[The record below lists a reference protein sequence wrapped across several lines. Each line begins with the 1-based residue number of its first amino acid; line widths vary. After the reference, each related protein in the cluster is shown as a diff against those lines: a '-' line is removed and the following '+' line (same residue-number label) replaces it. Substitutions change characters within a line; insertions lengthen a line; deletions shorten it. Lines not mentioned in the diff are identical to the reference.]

1 MGSDA
6 RKNGDIEALA
16 DARRALKNNT
26 SVSFGKKDQIVKG
39 YCILVE
45 IRDSA
50 KQLLLLVFSTYIML
64 RFLRN
69 FFFLIFLF
77 GPGFGASNKKEIKK
91 LKKKVQL
98 MEHIIG
104 NIHDCIAYLY
114 A

>member
-1 MGSDA
+1 MLLLY
-6 RKNGDIEALA
+6 K
-16 DARRALKNNT
+16 
-26 SVSFGKKDQIVKG
+26 
-39 YCILVE
+39 VE
-45 IRDSA
+45 IRDNA

-77 GPGFGASNKKEIKK
+77 GNGFGASNKKEIKK

-98 MEHIIG
+98 MSDEFELKFQLMEHIIG
-104 NIHDCIAYLY
+104 NIHDRIAYLY